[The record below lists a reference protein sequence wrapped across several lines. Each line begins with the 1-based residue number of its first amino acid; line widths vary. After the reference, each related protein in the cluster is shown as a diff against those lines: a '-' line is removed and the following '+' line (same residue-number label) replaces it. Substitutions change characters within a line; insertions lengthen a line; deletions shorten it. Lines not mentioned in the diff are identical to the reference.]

1 MNSEPGEKY
10 DIVVFENM
18 TKKIT
23 KKEIENFL
31 ESSKIL

>member
-1 MNSEPGEKY
+1 MNKTN

-23 KKEIENFL
+23 QKEIEGFL
-31 ESSKIL
+31 ESSKNYLI

>member
-1 MNSEPGEKY
+1 MNKSN

-23 KKEIENFL
+23 QKEIESFL
-31 ESSKIL
+31 ESSKDN